1 MLNENHIS
9 SQLRIVNWKRRETV
23 GRMIGALGWFR
34 KLVKYVASDSGGADL
49 HVPVWP
55 LITKNVCIWEA

>member
-1 MLNENHIS
+1 MLNESHIS

-34 KLVKYVASDSGGADL
+34 KLVKYVASDSGA
-49 HVPVWP
+49 
-55 LITKNVCIWEA
+55 LISMCPFGP